1 MVNFM
6 KILHVAHFFYPCLSA
21 GGVVNASYQIAS
33 KQSRDNEVKVFSS
46 DSCKERLKFPNG
58 RYDVDVNGIK
68 VDYFKNLSNRF
79 KLATMLDTP
88 LAAPFKIRNDIRNY
102 DIIHIHEHRQTLAI
116 IVSCYASKNNIPYI
130 VQAHGSVLPFF
141 QKESLKNLFDKV
153 FGFRILHNAACVFAL
168 TEVEKE
174 QYLKMGVDED
184 KIEIV
189 PLGIN
194 LEEYENLPSF
204 GMFRSK
210 FNIGYDD
217 KLILFVGRL
226 HEIKGLD
233 LLIEAF
239 ITLFCG
245 IIFMVLM
252 KNKPKH
258 PPSIS
263 QEVKSLPLLKGLKKL
278 KSDKN
283 FILLCISLACV
294 VGYIN
299 IVATIFNAY
308 MAMYKISDS
317 NASYIS
323 AIANILGII
332 NAIVVG
338 AIIDK
343 YKKYKLLIIIC
354 NIISLSCYV
363 VTTIL
368 IEIIKTKY
376 LYLIAGFG
384 YTLIIMFAVPI
395 YTSGMDFVCE
405 ITFGVGESTSEGII
419 MISNQVVGILGIYI
433 TDLLRSNLKRY
444 KYLTNIFGILLFLV
458 SLIVLYFV
466 NPVLVRNEKDHV
478 NNEFEIKEIDYA

>member
-1 MVNFM
+1 MN
-6 KILHVAHFFYPCLSA
+6 KDKDDEQSLIDRNTLN
-21 GGVVNASYQIAS
+21 VNASGRPTNGYQFKQNENAAEEQDKIVQLTPYRYVIVIIYCLLNFINGMHWITFASCAAKFGKFYHLSTFEVDLLSLIFMILYVFFSIPEAYLMDNISMRVGLNISAILLIAGS
-33 KQSRDNEVKVFSS
+33 FLKVFINTSISWAYIGQVLTALFQPAILNSPAKIAATWFDEKSRVIVTSICCSS
-46 DSCKERLKFPNG
+46 NTIGVMIGYLIHTFVMEENI
-58 RYDVDVNGIK
+58 VNPK
-68 VDYFKNLSNRF
+68 MFKNGF
-79 KLATMLDTP
+79 
-88 LAAPFKIRNDIRNY
+88 
-102 DIIHIHEHRQTLAI
+102 
-116 IVSCYASKNNIPYI
+116 
-130 VQAHGSVLPFF
+130 
-141 QKESLKNLFDKV
+141 ES
-153 FGFRILHNAACVFAL
+153 
-168 TEVEKE
+168 
-174 QYLKMGVDED
+174 Y
-184 KIEIV
+184 
-189 PLGIN
+189 
-194 LEEYENLPSF
+194 
-204 GMFRSK
+204 
-210 FNIGYDD
+210 
-217 KLILFVGRL
+217 
-226 HEIKGLD
+226 

-245 IIFMVLM
+245 IIFMVSM

-419 MISNQVVGILGIYI
+419 MISNQAVGILGIYI